1 VQVMWE
7 IDCRS
12 DTVKRLNIVFG
23 VNFVSSSL
31 SFIKY
36 CAACTEG
43 NYSYP
48 YFKMSVKTGS
58 TIRVG
63 PQQGAH

>member
-1 VQVMWE
+1 MWE

-43 NYSYP
+43 LESE
-48 YFKMSVKTGS
+48 TWC
-58 TIRVG
+58 
-63 PQQGAH
+63 